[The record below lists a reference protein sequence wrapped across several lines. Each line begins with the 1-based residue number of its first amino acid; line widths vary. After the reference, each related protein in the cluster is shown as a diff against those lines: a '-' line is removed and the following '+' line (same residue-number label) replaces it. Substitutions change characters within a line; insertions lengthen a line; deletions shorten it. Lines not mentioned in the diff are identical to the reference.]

1 MQNSRRE
8 FIKSAAGL
16 TALGLLPMD
25 ILASTLVKEKNMK
38 LGLCTYLWGK
48 DWDLP
53 TLLKNCEKADV
64 LGVELRVEH
73 AHKVEP
79 DLSPSAR
86 QEVKKKFADSPVKFV
101 GCGTNG
107 QYDFPDKEKL
117 NKAIESTK
125 AYIKLSHD
133 CGGSGV
139 KVKPNAFHK
148 DVPHEKTI
156 EQIGQSLNE
165 LGKFAADYGQQIRLE
180 VHGNETQELPNI
192 KAIMDV
198 ATNKNVTVCWNS
210 NAEDLLGNGLEYN
223 FNLVKNRFGDTVHVR
238 ELNIGDYPYQQLM
251 TLFVKMK
258 YKGWILLEC
267 RTEPSD
273 IVAAM
278 IEQKKIFDQMVATG
292 SKS

>member
-1 MQNSRRE
+1 MQ
-8 FIKSAAGL
+8 
-16 TALGLLPMD
+16 
-25 ILASTLVKEKNMK
+25 

-48 DWDLP
+48 DWDLQ
-53 TLLKNCEKADV
+53 TLLNNCQKTGL

-79 DLSPSAR
+79 NLSSSERAD
-86 QEVKKKFADSPVKFV
+86 VKKMFADSPVQFI

-117 NKAIESTK
+117 RQSIESTK

-139 KVKPNAFHK
+139 KVKPNGFHK
-148 DVPHEKTI
+148 EVPKEKTI

-180 VHGNETQELPNI
+180 VHGEETQELPNI

-198 ATNKNVTVCWNS
+198 ASNKNVAVCWNS
-210 NAEDLLGNGLEYN
+210 NPQDLIGKGLEYN
-223 FNLVKNRFGDTVHVR
+223 FNLVKDRFGDTVHVR
-238 ELNIGDYPYQQLM
+238 ELNVGDYPYQQLM
-251 TLFVKMK
+251 TLFVKMSF
-258 YKGWILLEC
+258 KGWILLEC
-267 RTEPSD
+267 RTQPAD
-273 IVAAM
+273 LIAAM
-278 IEQKKIFDQMVATG
+278 IEQRNVFTQMVAA
-292 SKS
+292 SEKS